1 MTSPSVARG
10 FLLVLSAALLWS
22 TGGLGIKLIS
32 AGAPAL
38 AIAGYRGLF
47 ALPVLLLPAFLLLRA
62 APQGDAA
69 LRAGLRLPPVWLG
82 AASYAVTVIFFVIAN
97 RLTTAANTILL
108 QYTAPIYVAL
118 LSYPLLREP
127 VRRLDW
133 LAIAGCVLGMAWFF
147 TDQLSASG
155 WLGNGAALF
164 SGVGFGLLPVMMRL
178 SLRRASGAGSVP
190 GMGRLLPVLIVVLGN
205 TITALI
211 CLPWMIGAWRAG
223 SFAGQGWGVL
233 AALGCLQIGLA
244 YLLYTAGVRHL
255 SAVQCILVCTVE
267 PLLNPVW
274 VALGTGERP
283 SRSALIGGALILL
296 SVTGHGVLTGLRAR
310 RRPITPPSSLT

>member
-1 MTSPSVARG
+1 VTRG
-10 FLLVLSAALLWS
+10 FFLVLLAALLWS
-22 TGGLGIKLIS
+22 TGGLGIKLIP
-32 AGAPAL
+32 AETPAL

-47 ALPVLLLPAFLLLRA
+47 ALPVLLVPALLQLRGPAPATTGA
-62 APQGDAA
+62 ADMADR
-69 LRAGLRLPPVWLG
+69 LRAGLRLSPVWLG

-133 LAIAGCVLGMAWFF
+133 LAIAGCIGGMAWFF

-178 SLRRASGAGSVP
+178 SLRRAPAMAG
-190 GMGRLLPVLIVVLGN
+190 LLPLLIVVLGN
-205 TITALI
+205 VLTALL
-211 CLPWMIGAWRAG
+211 CLPWMILGLGTQAALSG
-223 SFAGQGWGVL
+223 SGWGVL
-233 AALGCLQIGLA
+233 VALGCLQIGLA
-244 YLLYTAGVRHL
+244 YLLYTAGVRRL
-255 SAVQCILVCTVE
+255 PAVQCLLVSTVE

-274 VALGTGERP
+274 VALGTGELP

-296 SVTGHGVLTGLRAR
+296 SVTGHGVLTGLQAR
-310 RRPITPPSSLT
+310 RRRVTPPSPSL